1 MSTYTLPLICINSH
15 IHSYSVNDKP
25 LAGLSPLDRGLAYG
39 DGVFE
44 TILLVDGL
52 APLLSFHH
60 KRLLKGLAHLNI
72 QLDTERLVSD
82 VNKFLEIAKS
92 FGEKRLILKLTVT
105 RGVGGRGYQVDPD
118 ANATLMLQLFA
129 SSIDITKHNGVSVH
143 VCRETL
149 SPVSWA
155 GLKTLNQL
163 PYVLAAIERLDT
175 NFDEGLLLANN
186 GELVEASARNV
197 FIVKDDKVLT
207 PVLNEFGVA
216 GVQRQFIIE
225 SVAQQLGLD
234 IVEITIKLEDLFAA
248 DEVFLA
254 NSITGLWPVTHCRY
268 KEHDYNW
275 DVGAVTRSF
284 QAMCHSVFFD
294 E

>member
-25 LAGLSPLDRGLAYG
+25 LDGLSPLDRGLAYG

-44 TILLVDGL
+44 TILLVDGF

-60 KRLLKGLAHLNI
+60 KRLLKGLSHLNI
-72 QLDTERLVSD
+72 QLDSERLVSD
-82 VNKFLEIAKS
+82 VNKLLEIAKS
-92 FGEKRLILKLTVT
+92 FDERRLILKL
-105 RGVGGRGYQVDPD
+105 
-118 ANATLMLQLFA
+118 TLMLQLFA
-129 SSIDITKHNGVSVH
+129 CSIDITKHNGVSVH

-197 FIVKDDKVLT
+197 FIVKDDKILT

-268 KEHDYNW
+268 KEHDYRW
-275 DVGAVTRSF
+275 DVGAVTRSL
-284 QAMCHSVFFD
+284 QAMCHSVSFD

>member
-1 MSTYTLPLICINSH
+1 MPTYTLPLLCINGR
-15 IHSYSVNDKP
+15 IDSYCVDDESQ
-25 LAGLSPLDRGLAYG
+25 AGLSPLDRGLAYG

-60 KRLLKGLAHLNI
+60 QRLLKGLSHLKI
-72 QLDTERLVSD
+72 QLDSERLVND
-82 VNKFLEIAKS
+82 VNKVLAIAKS
-92 FGEKRLILKLTVT
+92 FDDKRLILKLTIT
-105 RGVGGRGYQVDPD
+105 RGVGGRGYQIDPD
-118 ANATLMLQLFA
+118 AKATLMLQLFA
-129 SSIDITKHNGVSVH
+129 CSTDLTKHNGVSVH

-149 SPVSWA
+149 SPISWA

-163 PYVLAAIERLDT
+163 PYVLAASERLNT

-197 FIVKDDKVLT
+197 FIVKDDKILT
-207 PVLNEFGVA
+207 PALNKFGVA

-225 SVAQQLGLD
+225 SLAQQLGLH
-234 IVEITIKLEDLFAA
+234 IVETTLKLESLFAA

-254 NSITGLWPVTHCRY
+254 NSITGLWPVTHCHY
-268 KEHDYNW
+268 KEHNYSW
-275 DVGAVTRSF
+275 DVGMVTRSL
-284 QAMCHSVFFD
+284 QAMCHNVFFD

>member
-1 MSTYTLPLICINSH
+1 MSNFTLPLICTNGH
-15 IHSYSVNDKP
+15 IDSYCVDDEP
-25 LAGLSPLDRGLAYG
+25 QAGLSPLDRGLAYG

-60 KRLLKGLAHLNI
+60 QRLLKGLSHLKI
-72 QLDTERLVSD
+72 PLDSERLVDD
-82 VNKFLEIAKS
+82 VNKVLAIAKS
-92 FGEKRLILKLTVT
+92 FDDKRLILKLTVT
-105 RGVGGRGYQVDPD
+105 RGVGGRGYQIDPD
-118 ANATLMLQLFA
+118 AKATLMLQLFA
-129 SSIDITKHNGVSVH
+129 CSTDLTKHNGVSVH

-149 SPVSWA
+149 SPISWA

-163 PYVLAAIERLDT
+163 PYVLAASERLNT

-197 FIVKDDKVLT
+197 FIVKDDKILT
-207 PVLNEFGVA
+207 PVLEQFGVA
-216 GVQRQFIIE
+216 GVQRQFIME
-225 SVAQQLGLD
+225 SVVQQLGLD
-234 IVEITIKLEDLFAA
+234 VVETTLKLESLFAA

-254 NSITGLWPVTHCRY
+254 NSITGLWPVTHCYY
-268 KEHDYNW
+268 KEHNYSW
-275 DVGAVTRSF
+275 DVGMVTRSL
-284 QAMCHSVFFD
+284 QAMCHNVFFD